1 VAPVAEAPVTLRPWL
16 RAVGAVAGL
25 KIVLGLLGMIVGG
38 GLPDTQPGRDL
49 IYLAHVLAFTV
60 AAAGLALGGRND
72 RRAGHLALFFLL
84 IASEFADRLLLRL
97 GVPFPGL
104 ANPLL
109 LLGHLQ
115 VEALLP
121 YVLWLFVQDF
131 PRVESGGWSTRVP
144 ATAVRLSLL
153 TAGVLAALNLIHA
166 NALLSGRPASGPIDV
181 AAEFS
186 RYQLGTLYH
195 AVLFALMLPALG
207 FLVRNRRLATADE
220 RRRVG
225 LLLAGL
231 VAGAAP
237 MLLIVIVMS
246 FWPAADALLSQPRVF
261 HRLELLVYA
270 GTLSIPA
277 TTAYAVLVR
286 HALDVRLV
294 VRKAVGYA
302 LARYTIL
309 AVALAPL
316 AGLVLLLFAHRDQ
329 PLGRMLTGPVG
340 GLLLL
345 AATAGLAMLALR
357 RRLLAAVD
365 RRFFREEYD
374 AAQTLHA
381 LAEGSR
387 AARDVTELEEV
398 LVREI
403 DRALHVE
410 SGALLVRAPDADVL
424 ASPSRRSR
432 PLATMSTLAKALDE
446 LSGPLLVT
454 APAASPVVEGLPL
467 EDRQWL
473 SDGGFRLLLPM
484 IGTQGLLGLLALG
497 GKRSE
502 LPYSREDR
510 LLLATVALSA
520 RATLETQIL
529 SAPGGE
535 SAVDSDRP
543 AAECATCGT
552 LAPPGAGE
560 CPRCPGRMQTSK
572 VPLTLRDKFRLEA
585 RVGRGGMGVVYR
597 ATDLHLGRLVAV
609 KTLPWVA
616 PYLATRLRREA
627 RAMAAVA
634 HPNLAMIYGVE
645 FFHGVPMLV
654 VEYLARGHARRS
666 APARAAGLAGRVG
679 VGGDAGG
686 GGGPDAR
693 GGHPAP
699 RHQAE
704 QRGIHRRRGPQAA
717 GLRTGAGHRGR
728 TGARSNGA
736 AGEGVAGR
744 LAGQRRCDG
753 GRPDRRGHGRG
764 HSGVPVA
771 RGDQGRPARPVVRS
785 LGRLG
790 GAVRGDR
797 RRSPGQGR
805 ATRHAANL
813 RSRGRGRPRYPH
825 PGPGLPRRRRGVLPG
840 AAPRRPSA
848 PPRHGPG
855 ACPAAPGAARGPPG
869 NGRRG
874 AGRRQYTNGM
884 SAAVSRRYCSYS
896 GNVSRIRRSSC
907 PLFTAKATS
916 TSAKATSARHSPMIS
931 TIPRNASS
939 SPV

>member
-1 VAPVAEAPVTLRPWL
+1 MTLRPWL

-38 GLPDTQPGRDL
+38 ALPDTQPGRDL
-49 IYLAHVLAFTV
+49 IYLAHVLAFSV

-121 YVLWLFVQDF
+121 YVLWLFVEDF
-131 PRVESGGWSTRVP
+131 PRLESGGWSTRVP
-144 ATAVRLSLL
+144 ATAVWLSLA

-166 NALLSGRPASGPIDV
+166 NALLGGRPAAGPIDV

-207 FLVRNRRLATADE
+207 FLVRNSRLATADE

-246 FWPAADALLSQPRVF
+246 FWPAADALLSQPRIF

-294 VRKAVGYA
+294 VRKALGYA

-316 AGLVLLLFAHRDQ
+316 AGLLLLLFAHRDQ
-329 PLGRMLTGPVG
+329 PLGRLLTGPVG

-345 AATAGLAMLALR
+345 AAAAGLAMLAVR
-357 RRLLAAVD
+357 RHLLTAVD

-374 AAQTLHA
+374 AARTLHA

-403 DRALHVE
+403 DRALHVD
-410 SGALLVRAPDADVL
+410 SAALLVRAPDADVL

-432 PLATMSTLAKALDE
+432 PLAATSTLARVLDQ
-446 LSGPLLVT
+446 LPGPMLVT
-454 APAASPVVEGLPL
+454 APAPSPIVEGLPL

-484 IGTQGLLGLLALG
+484 VGTQGLLGLLALG
-497 GKRSE
+497 AKRSE
-502 LPYSREDR
+502 LPYTRDDR

-520 RATLETQIL
+520 RATLEAQIR

-543 AAECATCGT
+543 ASECATCGT
-552 LAPPGAGE
+552 LAPPGTGE

-585 RVGRGGMGVVYR
+585 RIGRGGMGVVYR

-654 VEYLARGHARRS
+654 VEYLAGGTLADRLRRGPLAWPDALALGVTLAEVVDRMHGAGILHRDIKPSNVGFTAEGVPKLLDFGLARAIEAVRELDRTEPPAGAAGAGASPAGSLVDGDATADDLTGAGAVAGTVAYLSPEAIKGDPPDPSFDLWGVSVVMFEAIAGVHPAKAGPDMPRRS
-666 APARAAGLAGRVG
+666 ALVAEAVPDIRTLAPECPADVAAFFAELLHADPQRRPATGRVLARRLRSLLESHLAAAGSAPAGVST
-679 VGGDAGG
+679 
-686 GGGPDAR
+686 
-693 GGHPAP
+693 
-699 RHQAE
+699 
-704 QRGIHRRRGPQAA
+704 
-717 GLRTGAGHRGR
+717 RTG
-728 TGARSNGA
+728 
-736 AGEGVAGR
+736 
-744 LAGQRRCDG
+744 
-753 GRPDRRGHGRG
+753 
-764 HSGVPVA
+764 
-771 RGDQGRPARPVVRS
+771 
-785 LGRLG
+785 
-790 GAVRGDR
+790 
-797 RRSPGQGR
+797 
-805 ATRHAANL
+805 
-813 RSRGRGRPRYPH
+813 
-825 PGPGLPRRRRGVLPG
+825 
-840 AAPRRPSA
+840 
-848 PPRHGPG
+848 
-855 ACPAAPGAARGPPG
+855 
-869 NGRRG
+869 
-874 AGRRQYTNGM
+874 
-884 SAAVSRRYCSYS
+884 
-896 GNVSRIRRSSC
+896 
-907 PLFTAKATS
+907 
-916 TSAKATSARHSPMIS
+916 
-931 TIPRNASS
+931 
-939 SPV
+939 

>member
-1 VAPVAEAPVTLRPWL
+1 
-16 RAVGAVAGL
+16 VGAVAGL

-38 GLPDTQPGRDL
+38 ALPDAQPGRDP
-49 IYLAHVLAFTV
+49 IYLAHVLAFSV

-109 LLGHLQ
+109 LLGHFQ

-121 YVLWLFVQDF
+121 YVLWLFVADF
-131 PRVESGGWSTRVP
+131 PRLESGGWSSRVP
-144 ATAVRLSLL
+144 ATAVWLSLV
-153 TAGVLAALNLIHA
+153 TAGVLAGLNLIHA
-166 NALLSGRPASGPIDV
+166 NALLGGRPASGPIDV

-207 FLVRNRRLATADE
+207 FLIRNRRLATPDE

-261 HRLELLVYA
+261 HRLEILVYA

-277 TTAYAVLVR
+277 STAYAVLVR

-316 AGLVLLLFAHRDQ
+316 AGLILLLFAHRDQ
-329 PLGRMLTGPVG
+329 PLGRLLTGPVG

-345 AATAGLAMLALR
+345 AAAAGLAMLAVR
-357 RRLLAAVD
+357 RRLLTAVD

-374 AAQTLHA
+374 AARTLHA

-432 PLATMSTLAKALDE
+432 RLATTSTLARALDE
-446 LSGPLLVT
+446 LSGPLVVMG
-454 APAASPVVEGLPL
+454 PAASPVVEGLPL

-484 IGTQGLLGLLALG
+484 VGTQGLLGLLALG

-502 LPYSREDR
+502 LPYTREDR
-510 LLLATVALSA
+510 LLLATVVLSA
-520 RATLETQIL
+520 RATLEAQIR
-529 SAPGGE
+529 SAPGGD

-560 CPRCPGRMQTSK
+560 CPRCPGRMQPSK

-585 RVGRGGMGVVYR
+585 RIGRGGMGVVYR
-597 ATDLHLGRLVAV
+597 ATDVHLGRLVAV

-654 VEYLARGHARRS
+654 VEYLAGGTLADRLRRGRLAWPDALALGVTLSEVVDRMHAAGILHRDIKPS
-666 APARAAGLAGRVG
+666 NVGFTAEGVPKLLDFGLARAIEAVRELDRTEPPPANALPAGSLVD
-679 VGGDAGG
+679 GDATA
-686 GGGPDAR
+686 DD
-693 GGHPAP
+693 
-699 RHQAE
+699 
-704 QRGIHRRRGPQAA
+704 
-717 GLRTGAGHRGR
+717 LTGAGAVAGTVAYLSPEAIKGDPPDPSFDLWGVSVVLFEAIAGVHPAKVGPDMPRISALVAEAVPDIRTLAPDCPADVAAFFQELLHADPQRRPATGRVLARRLRTLLESHLAAAGATPAGVSTR
-728 TGARSNGA
+728 TG
-736 AGEGVAGR
+736 
-744 LAGQRRCDG
+744 
-753 GRPDRRGHGRG
+753 
-764 HSGVPVA
+764 
-771 RGDQGRPARPVVRS
+771 
-785 LGRLG
+785 
-790 GAVRGDR
+790 
-797 RRSPGQGR
+797 
-805 ATRHAANL
+805 
-813 RSRGRGRPRYPH
+813 
-825 PGPGLPRRRRGVLPG
+825 
-840 AAPRRPSA
+840 
-848 PPRHGPG
+848 
-855 ACPAAPGAARGPPG
+855 
-869 NGRRG
+869 
-874 AGRRQYTNGM
+874 
-884 SAAVSRRYCSYS
+884 
-896 GNVSRIRRSSC
+896 
-907 PLFTAKATS
+907 
-916 TSAKATSARHSPMIS
+916 
-931 TIPRNASS
+931 
-939 SPV
+939 

>member
-1 VAPVAEAPVTLRPWL
+1 MSCGCSWRTSLASS
-16 RAVGAVAGL
+16 RADGA
-25 KIVLGLLGMIVGG
+25 
-38 GLPDTQPGRDL
+38 R
-49 IYLAHVLAFTV
+49 
-60 AAAGLALGGRND
+60 
-72 RRAGHLALFFLL
+72 
-84 IASEFADRLLLRL
+84 
-97 GVPFPGL
+97 
-104 ANPLL
+104 
-109 LLGHLQ
+109 
-115 VEALLP
+115 
-121 YVLWLFVQDF
+121 
-131 PRVESGGWSTRVP
+131 RVP
-144 ATAVRLSLL
+144 ATAVRLSLV

-166 NALLSGRPASGPIDV
+166 NALLGGRPASGPIDV

-261 HRLELLVYA
+261 HRLEMLVYA

-294 VRKAVGYA
+294 VRKAVRYA

-316 AGLVLLLFAHRDQ
+316 AGLLLLLFAHRDQ
-329 PLGRMLTGPVG
+329 PLGRLLTGPVG

-345 AATAGLAMLALR
+345 AAAAGLAMLVLR
-357 RRLLAAVD
+357 RSLLTAVD

-374 AAQTLHA
+374 AARTLHA

-432 PLATMSTLAKALDE
+432 PLATTSTLAKVLDE
-446 LSGPLLVT
+446 LPGPLVVT

-484 IGTQGLLGLLALG
+484 VGTQGLLGLLALG

-502 LPYSREDR
+502 LPYTREDR

-520 RATLETQIL
+520 RATLEAQIR

-543 AAECATCGT
+543 AAECASCGT

-585 RVGRGGMGVVYR
+585 RIGRGGMGVVYR

-654 VEYLARGHARRS
+654 VEYLAG
-666 APARAAGLAGRVG
+666 GTLADRL
-679 VGGDAGG
+679 
-686 GGGPDAR
+686 
-693 GGHPAP
+693 
-699 RHQAE
+699 
-704 QRGIHRRRGPQAA
+704 RRGPLAWPDALALGVTLAEVVDRMHGA
-717 GLRTGAGHRGR
+717 GILHRDIKPSNVGFTAEGVPKLLDFGLARAIEAVRELDRTEPPAGASPAGSLVEGDATADDLTGAG
-728 TGARSNGA
+728 A
-736 AGEGVAGR
+736 VAGTVAYLSPQAIKGDPPDPSFDLWGVSVVLFEAIAGVHPAKVGPDMPR
-744 LAGQRRCDG
+744 ISALVAEAVPDIRTLAPDCPADVALFFRELLHADPQRRPAT
-753 GRPDRRGHGRG
+753 GRVLARR
-764 HSGVPVA
+764 
-771 RGDQGRPARPVVRS
+771 
-785 LGRLG
+785 L
-790 GAVRGDR
+790 
-797 RRSPGQGR
+797 R
-805 ATRHAANL
+805 ALLEPHLAAA
-813 RSRGRGRPRYPH
+813 
-825 PGPGLPRRRRGVLPG
+825 G
-840 AAPRRPSA
+840 AAP
-848 PPRHGPG
+848 
-855 ACPAAPGAARGPPG
+855 
-869 NGRRG
+869 
-874 AGRRQYTNGM
+874 AG
-884 SAAVSRRYCSYS
+884 VSTRT
-896 GNVSRIRRSSC
+896 G
-907 PLFTAKATS
+907 
-916 TSAKATSARHSPMIS
+916 
-931 TIPRNASS
+931 
-939 SPV
+939 